1 MILEGFVCVARG
13 YRLELT
19 MPDTM
24 PVERRQLL
32 KAFGAEL
39 VLTPGVWRKWKESL
53 LVSLPV
59 QQLSPLL
66 MLPLAQIVPES

>member
-1 MILEGFVCVARG
+1 
-13 YRLELT
+13 
-19 MPDTM
+19 M

-39 VLTPGVWRKWKESL
+39 VLTPGAWRKRKESL
-53 LVSLPV
+53 SVSLLV

-66 MLPLAQIVPES
+66 MLPPVQIVPES